1 MKRIIFVLTVLL
13 IVGISEL
20 GAQNPNVPSPQAVP
34 TPQAVPKPNA
44 TGSTGPA
51 PIPAAPQLPL
61 KSYVLTEFESGQIL
75 AQQNADV
82 RVEPASITK
91 IMAAY
96 VAFIELRA
104 GRLKLTDEVTISE
117 KAWRMEGS
125 RMFAEVG
132 DKIPA
137 EQLILGMIVQS
148 GNDST
153 VALAEH
159 IAGSE
164 DAFVVMMN
172 DYAKKIGLTGT
183 HFTNAPGLSDPEH
196 YSTAADIAKLA
207 RTIISEFPDYYKWY
221 SVREYTWN
229 DVKQY
234 NRNQLLARD
243 HSVDGMKTGHT
254 ENAGYCLVSSAK
266 RDGFRLI
273 AVVMGSD
280 SEVARTAQSQTV
292 LNYGFRFFEAH
303 QLYAAAQVLASPM
316 VYKGASDAVKVGIVD
331 TLRVVIP
338 RGHYGKLSASMEMPT
353 SLIAPFAKHQSI
365 GKLSIKLDGKLI
377 TERSI
382 VAIEAVPE
390 GGFFTRMADGIAL
403 WWKSD

>member
-1 MKRIIFVLTVLL
+1 MKRIAL
-13 IVGISEL
+13 IIL
-20 GAQNPNVPSPQAVP
+20 MLQLMFAAAFAQNPDVP
-34 TPQAVPKPNA
+34 TPQAVAKPNA
-44 TGSTGPA
+44 NGSSAAT
-51 PIPAAPQLPL
+51 PIPAAPALTL

-75 AQQNADV
+75 AQQNADL

-96 VAFIELRA
+96 IAFIELRA
-104 GRLKLTDEVTISE
+104 GRLKLNDEVTISE

-132 DKIPA
+132 DKIPV

-164 DAFVVMMN
+164 EAFVAMMN
-172 DYAKKIGLTGT
+172 DAAKKIGLTGT

-196 YSTAADIAKLA
+196 YSTATDIAKLA

-243 HSVDGMKTGHT
+243 NSVDGMKTGHT
-254 ENAGYCLVSSAK
+254 ENAGYCLVSSAQ

-273 AVVMGSD
+273 AVIMGAD
-280 SEVARTAQSQTV
+280 SESTRTTQSQSV

-303 QLYAAAQVLASPM
+303 QLYGAQQVLASPM
-316 VYKGASDAVKVGIVD
+316 VYKGASDTVKIGMINA
-331 TLRVVIP
+331 LRVVIP
-338 RGHYGKLSASMEMPT
+338 RGHYPKLSASMEMPK
-353 SLIAPFAKHQSI
+353 SLIAPFAKQQAL

-377 TERSI
+377 AERSL
-382 VAIEAVPE
+382 VAIDAVPE